1 MSRRSSLVFVVIDQF
16 LTELWALELGIFMK
30 ISVFWTFFF
39 GLIFQILKFSDIEM
53 KLGMIAYSTELQ
65 IKFEF
70 CSYWSIS

>member
-1 MSRRSSLVFVVIDQF
+1 MSCRSSLSFVVIDQF

-30 ISVFWTFFF
+30 ISVSWTFF

-70 CSYWSIS
+70 CSY